1 MRTDQDAREQIFQIV
16 QELFAM
22 GQLTPTG
29 GNISARGLDDDKI
42 WITPSQM
49 YKGSLQVSDI
59 VCIDRNG
66 ELVEGSNKPSIEF
79 QMHWACYD
87 AREGMVAAVHTHAPY
102 VTAFGITN
110 QTFPPINTDAIF
122 LSTTEIVPWFMPG
135 SRELADAVG
144 AAVKQSRSAILQC
157 HGLMAIGKTMRD
169 AATRAMML
177 EETAKLFLYAKQFGG
192 EMTVIPP
199 NWVEQLAGI
208 ATFL

>member
-1 MRTDQDAREQIFQIV
+1 MRTDKEARQQVFEIT

-29 GNISARGLDDDKI
+29 GNVSSRAADDDKL

-49 YKGSLQVSDI
+49 FKGGLRVEDI

-66 ELVEGSNKPSIEF
+66 ELVEGSSKCSVEF

-87 AREGMVAAVHTHAPY
+87 AREGTTSAVHTHAPY

-122 LSTTEIVPWFMPG
+122 L
-135 SRELADAVG
+135 A
-144 AAVKQSRSAILQC
+144 
-157 HGLMAIGKTMRD
+157 
-169 AATRAMML
+169 
-177 EETAKLFLYAKQFGG
+177 
-192 EMTVIPP
+192 
-199 NWVEQLAGI
+199 
-208 ATFL
+208 